1 MCNRRAV
8 SVLVA
13 LLGMAGLSACSGGS
27 KSSPAASCKQ
37 IVSTLAPVTDKG
49 VSRAT
54 GPALEVDAANAAYT
68 PTCVTDAPRG
78 MFALTVHNTGLV
90 IHDVA
95 VPEQHID
102 VDILPRRTVTIQ
114 IRIGS
119 TPVVYSCRYHR
130 ALGMVGVLIPAS
142 SG

>member
-1 MCNRRAV
+1 M
-8 SVLVA
+8 
-13 LLGMAGLSACSGGS
+13 S
-27 KSSPAASCKQ
+27 K
-37 IVSTLAPVTDKG
+37 LAPVTDKG

-54 GPALEVDAANAAYT
+54 GPALEVDAANAAFT
-68 PTCVTDAPRG
+68 PTRVTNVPRG

-95 VPEQHID
+95 IPEQHID
-102 VDILPRRTVTIQ
+102 VGIPARRTVT

-130 ALGMVGVLIPAS
+130 ALGTAGSCASPVRNPAS
-142 SG
+142 TTPRGRGSRLGPSAYLHAR